1 MLGHPAL
8 PCHLEFTSQ
17 PGHDFGRAPTQD
29 NLLVFYLPD
38 EKGWEAAVQKMV
50 NAGFG
55 AVRSV
60 NPYWDAEGEGKTFE
74 DADGWK
80 IVLWNGE
87 WNMDKKDTA
96 EDEDGVITT

>member
-50 NAGFG
+50 NTGFG

-60 NPYWDAEGEGKTFE
+60 NPYWDAEGERKTFE
-74 DADGWK
+74 DADGWN